1 MQSFKW
7 FACGMI
13 MLALNFTPMS
23 VLAVQSVT
31 WTYGGTLST
40 PIPFVG
46 NGWVVEMYNDVNK
59 DSVLSSIT
67 SFNSSYIP
75 QGASANAGDDVL
87 VNQTTVFAS
96 SWSSFVN
103 NVYGKNVYTVIY
115 NGTNI
120 AAATQAWIVDT
131 NPTSL
136 PASGNY
142 TYTANA
148 STSTVGYGPL
158 TVGPV
163 PEPSTLALIGVGLVA
178 VALRRRI
185 GR

>member
-103 NVYGKNVYTVIY
+103 NVYGR
-115 NGTNI
+115 
-120 AAATQAWIVDT
+120 AC
-131 NPTSL
+131 PTS
-136 PASGNY
+136 
-142 TYTANA
+142 
-148 STSTVGYGPL
+148 
-158 TVGPV
+158 
-163 PEPSTLALIGVGLVA
+163 TLIRQA
-178 VALRRRI
+178 
-185 GR
+185 